1 MRFALFIL
9 ALVAAGPATAGSF
22 RPPAGCETFMTVQ
35 SRGCRVSN
43 HYQCSADQK
52 GDQWRADF
60 DQEGMFFLSRID
72 REAQWVESFDL
83 NPTVRQTLD
92 PNPADAASFTD
103 LLAGRDDFDFRLSKE
118 TGEKSHVTGHDALT
132 GKSMTI
138 DGVTLLQTAFDF
150 TEVDAEGN
158 ELRRARGNEFVH
170 PEWRLF
176 FAGPSEWHDG
186 NDWLPVNGSPV
197 QFVFPGEPGFE
208 STQPIFE
215 CGALMSRAPLHPPVQ
230 EASYAR

>member
-1 MRFALFIL
+1 MTG
-9 ALVAAGPATAGSF
+9 AA
-22 RPPAGCETFMTVQ
+22 
-35 SRGCRVSN
+35 
-43 HYQCSADQK
+43 
-52 GDQWRADF
+52 
-60 DQEGMFFLSRID
+60 
-72 REAQWVESFDL
+72 
-83 NPTVRQTLD
+83 D
-92 PNPADAASFTD
+92 PASFTA
-103 LLAGRDDFDFRLSKE
+103 LLGGRDDFDFRLSKE

-176 FAGPSEWHDG
+176 FAGASEWHDG

-197 QFVFPGEPGFE
+197 QFVCPGEPGFE

-215 CGALMSRAPLHPPVQ
+215 CGALMSRAPLHAPVQ